1 MREIGLFKG
10 FNENP
15 NGKQIITLDGVD
27 IRGEWI
33 CGGYWFS
40 EGRHWIAVDDRTKTN
55 EIGSGSNCV
64 LFKTV
69 CEYTGLTD
77 KNGKRIWE
85 NDLCISNLQENN
97 GGAEKGE
104 KVVHKV
110 VYENGAWVSDYYGW
124 SIFYKEEHLKPQVI
138 GDIFNTR
145 SVE

>member
-10 FNENP
+10 FHESP
-15 NGKQIITLDGVD
+15 IGKQIITLDGVD
-27 IRGEWI
+27 YRGDWI

-69 CEYTGLTD
+69 CEYIGLTD
-77 KNGKRIWE
+77 KNENRIWE
-85 NDLCISNLQENN
+85 NDKLFYQEGCFDRHEFIVKYGETGFVGECFPKNKNFISNII
-97 GGAEKGE
+97 
-104 KVVHKV
+104 
-110 VYENGAWVSDYYGW
+110 
-124 SIFYKEEHLKPQVI
+124 SIHHAFDFEVI